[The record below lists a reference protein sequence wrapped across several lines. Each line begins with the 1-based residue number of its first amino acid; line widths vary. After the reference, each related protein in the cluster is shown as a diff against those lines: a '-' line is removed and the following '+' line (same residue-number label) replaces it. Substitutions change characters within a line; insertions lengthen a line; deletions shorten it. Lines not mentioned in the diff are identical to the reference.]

1 MEVLVRNLDEIEDL
15 VLLFFERQIW
25 RIRRMRVSYAA
36 FIACSLF
43 ATATQTTPVKWTG
56 AEGPP
61 SPEIF
66 ETAPAKL
73 RGDPTPDRESDRSR

>member
-15 VLLFFERQIW
+15 VLLFFERQTW
-25 RIRRMRVSYAA
+25 RIRRMRAGYAA

-43 ATATQTTPVKWTG
+43 ANATQTTPVARTG

-61 SPEIF
+61 GPEIF
-66 ETAPAKL
+66 ETAPANL
-73 RGDPTPDRESDRSR
+73 RGDPTLDRESDRSR